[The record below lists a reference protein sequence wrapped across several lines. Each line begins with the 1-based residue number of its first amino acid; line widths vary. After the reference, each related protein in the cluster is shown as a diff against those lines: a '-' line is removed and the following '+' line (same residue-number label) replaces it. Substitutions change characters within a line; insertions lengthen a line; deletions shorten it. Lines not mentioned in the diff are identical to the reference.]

1 MDAFSETIVREMD
14 AFAVTE
20 SILPEPEKP
29 DGHDRSA
36 NPASLGE
43 EANKFQRAISSW
55 RGMHARC
62 PEMSVNAYFVGISI
76 GIDLT
81 NTIPKLDATVSEI
94 VANQRDSLVQRKDL
108 AQKTKDFRKLDD
120 SSKLTEYKVLLKC
133 RCLCIDIGDVAN
145 DSRSA
150 YQTFIDLLTNQGKTS
165 SSAFLQLYSSL
176 SEAPDPYPLLE
187 ASVDSLVASEDTVP
201 KLTAEKDHLQKSV
214 GRLTS
219 QLEHTEKRL
228 EEERTARQ
236 NLEANQESKIK
247 EVESSWEAVLS
258 EKTNNWEA
266 KEKTLDEKVENQD
279 RLVKELKASL
289 EVSHRL
295 GRDDEVDT
303 GRNAAIAA
311 ELEIVT
317 SDLEKTSLR
326 LAEIEARNEQLRL
339 ELAQA
344 VSHSHAE
351 QKSVDD
357 DPAYLRLQSEN
368 SSLLRKLDA
377 ARYDRDAER
386 HDWESKLRQAE
397 RTSAKVA
404 VEKEEI
410 RAKLEKCADYEEI
423 KQELEVIKV
432 RLRSASRNRI
442 QTDKSSLLNSQPVMT
457 TMRATPLRR
466 STQLPTA
473 LPNLKKTLWSN
484 YSWLATRSSPTS

>member
-1 MDAFSETIVREMD
+1 
-14 AFAVTE
+14 
-20 SILPEPEKP
+20 
-29 DGHDRSA
+29 
-36 NPASLGE
+36 
-43 EANKFQRAISSW
+43 
-55 RGMHARC
+55 
-62 PEMSVNAYFVGISI
+62 
-76 GIDLT
+76 LT

-120 SSKLTEYKVLLKC
+120 SSKLTEYKGLLKC
-133 RCLCIDIGDVAN
+133 MCFSTNGENDTTN
-145 DSRSA
+145 DSRAA
-150 YQTFIDLLTNQGKTS
+150 YQTFIDLLTNQGKSS

-214 GRLTS
+214 EQLTI
-219 QLEHTEKRL
+219 QLEETEKRL
-228 EEERTARQ
+228 EEERTAREK
-236 NLEANQESKIK
+236 LETNQESKIK

-357 DPAYLRLQSEN
+357 DPGYLRLQSEN

-377 ARYDRDAER
+377 ARYDRETER
-386 HDWESKLRQAE
+386 HDWETKVRQAE
-397 RTSAKVA
+397 RTSAKMA
-404 VEKEEI
+404 LEKEEI
-410 RAKLEKCADYEEI
+410 RTKLEKCADYEEI
-423 KQELEVIKV
+423 KRELEVIKV
-432 RLRSASRNRI
+432 RLHG
-442 QTDKSSLLNSQPVMT
+442 SSVIAFKLT
-457 TMRATPLRR
+457 
-466 STQLPTA
+466 
-473 LPNLKKTLWSN
+473 NLV
-484 YSWLATRSSPTS
+484 Y